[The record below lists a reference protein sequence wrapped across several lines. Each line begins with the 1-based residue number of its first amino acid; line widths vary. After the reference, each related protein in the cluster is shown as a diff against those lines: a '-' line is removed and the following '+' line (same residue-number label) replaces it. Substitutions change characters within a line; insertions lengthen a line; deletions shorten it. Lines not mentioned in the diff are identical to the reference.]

1 MSLATARSATLLGV
15 DGHAVDVEVHV
26 SSGLPGFTIVGL
38 PDTSCREARD
48 RVRAAI
54 LSSNLAWPMQ
64 RVTVNLAPSTV
75 RKGGAGLDLAI
86 AVALLEA
93 SEQLPEHSIEGLGFV
108 GELGLDGTLR
118 AVPGTLPLVAAV
130 QSSTVVVARA
140 AAAEAR
146 LAGAE
151 TVLPVA
157 RLQEVVEALKGDGG
171 WPPAPPEPDPP
182 PARPE
187 PDLADVR
194 GHATARHVVE
204 VAAAGGHHLLL
215 SGPPGSG
222 KTMLATRL
230 PGILPDLDRA
240 TSLETTRVHSV
251 AGKLEPGVAGL
262 LARPPL
268 RAPHHGASAVAMV
281 GGGGTWLAPGEI
293 SLAHGGVLFL
303 DEMGEYPTAV
313 LEALRQPLEEGAV
326 RIVRALHR
334 VTLPARFLL
343 VAATNP
349 CPCGGSGAPGACRC
363 SPAAIARYNR
373 RLSGP
378 LLDRF
383 DLRITVDRAAPA
395 ELLGADRGEPSA
407 RVRERVFAARERA
420 RARGVR
426 VNADLDRR
434 GLDEHAPL
442 GDEAAAALEAAL
454 QRGRLTG
461 RGLQRVRA
469 VALTL
474 ADLAEVAPPLTRPQV
489 LTAMAYRAD
498 TVVPDRLAG

>member
-1 MSLATARSATLLGV
+1 MSLATVPSATLLGV
-15 DGHAVDVEVHV
+15 DGHAVAVEVHV
-26 SSGLPGFTIVGL
+26 SPGLPGFTIVGL

-48 RVRAAI
+48 RVRAAL
-54 LSSNLAWPMQ
+54 LSSGLAWPGQ
-64 RVTVNLAPSTV
+64 RTTVNLAPSDL

-86 AVALLEA
+86 AVALLAASDQVPVEA
-93 SEQLPEHSIEGLGFV
+93 LEGLGFL
-108 GELGLDGTLR
+108 GELGLDGSLR
-118 AVPGTLPLVAAV
+118 PVPGTLPLVAAV
-130 QSSTVVVARA
+130 DAATVVVPRR

-146 LAGAE
+146 LTGSCG
-151 TVLPVA
+151 VVPVA
-157 RLQEVVEALKGDGG
+157 TLREVVDALAGDGG

-182 PARPE
+182 PPPPE

-194 GHATARHVVE
+194 GHAAARHVVE

-230 PGILPDLDRA
+230 PGLLPDLDRDTA
-240 TSLETTRVHSV
+240 LEATRVHSA
-251 AGKLEPGVAGL
+251 AGKLEPGIAGL

-303 DEMGEYPTAV
+303 DELGEFPTGV
-313 LEALRQPLEEGAV
+313 LEALRQPLEEGVV

-349 CPCGGSGAPGACRC
+349 CPCGASGAPGACRC
-363 SPAAIARYNR
+363 TPAAVARYNR

-383 DLRITVDRAAPA
+383 DLRVTVDRASPA
-395 ELLGADRGEPSA
+395 ELLQAARGEPSSA
-407 RVRERVFAARERA
+407 VRDRVAAARQRA
-420 RARGVR
+420 ARRGVR

-442 GDEAAAALEAAL
+442 DDEASAALEAAL
-454 QRGRLTG
+454 QRGRLTA
-461 RGLQRVRA
+461 RGLQRLRA
-469 VALTL
+469 VALTI
-474 ADLAEVAPPLTRPQV
+474 ADLDAAAPPLTRAQV
-489 LTAMAYRAD
+489 LAAMAYRSD
-498 TVVPDRLAG
+498 TLVPARLAG